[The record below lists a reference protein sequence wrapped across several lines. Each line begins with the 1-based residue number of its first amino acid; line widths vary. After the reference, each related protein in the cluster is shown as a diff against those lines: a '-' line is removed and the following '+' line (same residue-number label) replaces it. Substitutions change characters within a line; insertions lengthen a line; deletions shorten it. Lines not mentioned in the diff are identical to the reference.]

1 MIEYEHVV
9 KVWDRFEM
17 KTMKDY
23 HNFYLKCDVL
33 LLTYVFE
40 KPRKSSIRNDGL
52 CPSHNLSAP
61 ALNWNEILNMTK
73 VELEL
78 ISNTDIYL
86 FF

>member
-23 HNFYLKCDVL
+23 HNFYFKCDVL
-33 LLTYVFE
+33 LLTYVL
-40 KPRKSSIRNDGL
+40 KNLIRNDGL

-61 ALNWNEILNMTK
+61 VLNWNEMLDMTK